1 MERLSFSPKLVVFD
15 LDGTLIDSIG
25 DIASAVNRFRTS
37 RGGSHLTE
45 ETVRGAVGHGAR
57 ELCKALLTDLAMAD
71 ESTEDLYQAFRAIY
85 IEEAGLPD
93 HQIRWLPGALEL
105 LQHLNQRQIAGAI
118 LTNKPRRV
126 TEVLRPQLAK
136 AFPWKQIFCPEDA
149 GTPKPDP
156 AGLHQLMDLNQCRVD
171 QTIYVGDSAVDFS
184 TGKAAGVLTLGL
196 RGGYGQISPPE
207 PDHWMAEISEMI
219 PLID

>member
-1 MERLSFSPKLVVFD
+1 MERLQNSPKLIVFD

-37 RGGSHLTE
+37 RGGSDLTE
-45 ETVRGAVGHGAR
+45 DTVRGAVGHGAR
-57 ELCKALLTDLAMAD
+57 ELCKSLLTDLALAG
-71 ESTEDLYQAFRAIY
+71 ESTEDLYQAFRSIY

-105 LQHLNQRQIAGAI
+105 LVYLNQRQIAGAI

-126 TEVLRPQLAK
+126 TEVLKPQLTK
-136 AFPWKQIFCPEDA
+136 VFPWKQIFCPEDA

-156 AGLHQLMDLNQCRVD
+156 AGLLQLLKLNQCRVD
-171 QTIYVGDSAVDFS
+171 QVIYVGDSAVDFS

-196 RGGYGQISPPE
+196 RGGYGQITPPE
-207 PDHWMAEISEMI
+207 PDHWMAEISELI